1 MVNINKPIAI
11 LGGTF
16 DPVHFGH
23 LRLALEVQQQ
33 LAIQEI
39 RFIPCQ
45 KPVLDKTASA
55 TSAQRL
61 AMLQLAIANQP
72 GFKIDEREL
81 QRPTPSYMVDTLLS
95 LRQDIT
101 DQPLC
106 LILGSDAFENLPRWH
121 RWQELLNLTHLII
134 VTRPEHIFT
143 LSEPLASLLQQHKI
157 ANPALLASQPQGFIY
172 QLAIT
177 PLAISSTYIR
187 QQITNQM
194 SPRYLLPES
203 VLDYIKQKKLYIK
216 P

>member
-1 MVNINKPIAI
+1 MKNPIAI

-16 DPVHFGH
+16 DPIHFGH

-45 KPVLDKTASA
+45 KPVLDKTALA
-55 TSAQRL
+55 TPAQRL

-81 QRPTPSYMVDTLLS
+81 QRLTPSYMVDTLLS
-95 LRQDIT
+95 LRQEIA
-101 DQPLC
+101 DQSLC
-106 LILGSDAFENLPRWH
+106 LILGSDTFENLPRWH
-121 RWQELLNLTHLII
+121 RWQELINLTHLII
-134 VTRPEHIFT
+134 VARPEHKLILNET
-143 LSEPLASLLQQHKI
+143 LKNLMQSHEITDPT
-157 ANPALLASQPQGFIY
+157 LLASQSHGFIY
-172 QLAIT
+172 QFSIS

-187 QQITNQM
+187 QQIAQQL
-194 SPRYLLPES
+194 SPRYLLPEN
-203 VLDYIKQKKLYIK
+203 VLDYIKHEKLYIK